1 MTARN
6 ENRVSIPEHIMTIS
20 LQSTFPPGY
29 IPPGVD
35 PKSLDA
41 ATKKMVE
48 TTGIT
53 MDVAL
58 KLIGVEV
65 NESNA
70 GRLDALLKSMLPEP
84 SGGKSTGDPFGKLG
98 AETVAIDIYSVMAL
112 FQKCAQ
118 EMRNQAREV
127 RNSEMQAQVASL
139 KNAAQEIRNAAEDRL
154 QQAII
159 QGAFQITGG
168 AVSVGMGIGG
178 GLLAA
183 KSIKSGGQ
191 LGHDAQSIKSGVKLD
206 PAAKVQVNPKT
217 NAPIALDVLEKSQ
230 LQGNRA
236 GMLSNSAQGAGSIFS
251 GIGTMASAG
260 KEQDAAEHDAK
271 KSELES
277 DARVHEQSVQQA
289 NDLMQQMM
297 DVIRDVREKLGAIDQ
312 ARNETNRG
320 IARNV

>member
-58 KLIGVEV
+58 KLIGVET
-65 NESNA
+65 NESSA
-70 GRLDALLKSMLPEP
+70 GRLDALLRSMLPEP
-84 SGGKSTGDPFGKLG
+84 SGVKASGDPFGKLG
-98 AETVAIDIYSVMAL
+98 TETVAIDIYSVMAL

-127 RNSEMQAQVASL
+127 RNSETQAQVASL

-159 QGAFQITGG
+159 QGSFQIAGG
-168 AVSVGMGIGG
+168 VTSIGMSVAGGI
-178 GLLAA
+178 LSA
-183 KSIKSGGQ
+183 KSIKSGGEVDHAT
-191 LGHDAQSIKSGVKLD
+191 GARLD
-206 PAAKVQVNPKT
+206 PKT
-217 NAPIALDVLEKSQ
+217 NAPIDLKIVQDSK
-230 LQGNRA
+230 LQGNWGA
-236 GMLSNSAQGAGSIFS
+236 GLSSSAQSAGGIFSSVGSMIGAGR
-251 GIGTMASAG
+251 
-260 KEQDAAEHDAK
+260 EQAAAEHDAK

-289 NDLMQQMM
+289 NELMQQMM

-312 ARNETNRG
+312 ARIETNRS
-320 IARNV
+320 ISRNV

>member
-1 MTARN
+1 
-6 ENRVSIPEHIMTIS
+6 MTIS
-20 LQSTFPPGY
+20 LQSNFPPGY
-29 IPPGVD
+29 IPPGID
-35 PKSLDA
+35 PKTLDP
-41 ATKKMVE
+41 ATQKMVE

-53 MDVAL
+53 VETAL
-58 KLIGVEV
+58 KLIGVEIT
-65 NESNA
+65 EANA
-70 GRLDALLKSMLPEP
+70 GRLDALLGSMLPKP
-84 SGGKSTGDPFGKLG
+84 GGDKSAGDPFGSLSS
-98 AETVAIDIYSVMAL
+98 ESVSIDIYSVMAL

-127 RNSEMQAQVASL
+127 RNSEMQSQVASL

-159 QGAFQITGG
+159 SGSFQIAGG
-168 AVSVGMGIGG
+168 ALSVGMGITGG
-178 GLLAA
+178 VLGA
-183 KSIKSGGQ
+183 KGI
-191 LGHDAQSIKSGVKLD
+191 
-206 PAAKVQVNPKT
+206 
-217 NAPIALDVLEKSQ
+217 NAGADTTK
-230 LQGNRA
+230 
-236 GMLSNSAQGAGSIFS
+236 GMHLSNLSSTFSNSAQGAGSILT
-251 GIGTMASAG
+251 GIGSMAGAS
-260 KEQDAAEHDAK
+260 KERDAAEHDAR

>member
-1 MTARN
+1 
-6 ENRVSIPEHIMTIS
+6 MTIS

-53 MDVAL
+53 LDTAL

-84 SGGKSTGDPFGKLG
+84 SGGKNTGDPFGKLG
-98 AETVAIDIYSVMAL
+98 SETVAIDIYSVMAL

-127 RNSEMQAQVASL
+127 RNSETQAQVASL

-183 KSIKSGGQ
+183 KSIRSGGQ
-191 LGHDAQSIKSGVKLD
+191 LD

>member
-1 MTARN
+1 M
-6 ENRVSIPEHIMTIS
+6 SIS
-20 LQSTFPPGY
+20 LQSNLPPGY

-35 PKSLDA
+35 PKSLDP
-41 ATKKMVE
+41 ATRKMVE

-53 MDVAL
+53 LEAAL

-65 NESNA
+65 NDTNA
-70 GRLDALLKSMLPEP
+70 GRLESLLDSMLPKP
-84 SGGKSTGDPFGKLG
+84 SGDKPMSDPFGGLSS
-98 AETVAIDIYSVMAL
+98 ESVSIDIYSVMAL

-127 RNSEMQAQVASL
+127 RNSEMQNQVSSL
-139 KNAAQEIRNAAEDRL
+139 KNAAQEIRNAAEDRM

-159 QGAFQITGG
+159 SGAFQITGG
-168 AVSVGMGIGG
+168 LVSVGMGVTGG
-178 GLLAA
+178 VLGA
-183 KSIKSGGQ
+183 KGINAGADTVSGM
-191 LGHDAQSIKSGVKLD
+191 KLSNV
-206 PAAKVQVNPKT
+206 AST
-217 NAPIALDVLEKSQ
+217 
-230 LQGNRA
+230 
-236 GMLSNSAQGAGSIFS
+236 LSNSAQGAGSIFT
-251 GIGTMASAG
+251 GIGGMVGSS
-260 KEQDAAEHDAK
+260 KEREAAEHDAK

-277 DARVHEQSVQQA
+277 DAKVHEQSVQQA

>member
-1 MTARN
+1 
-6 ENRVSIPEHIMTIS
+6 MTIS

-53 MDVAL
+53 LDTAL

-84 SGGKSTGDPFGKLG
+84 SGGKNTGDPFGKLG
-98 AETVAIDIYSVMAL
+98 SETVAIDIYSVMAL

-127 RNSEMQAQVASL
+127 RNSETQAQVASL

-154 QQAII
+154 QQAIV
-159 QGAFQITGG
+159 QGSFQIAGG
-168 AVSVGMGIGG
+168 AASVGMGIGG

-183 KSIKSGGQ
+183 KSIRSGGKY
-191 LGHDAQSIKSGVKLD
+191 DVET
-206 PAAKVQVNPKT
+206 KT
-217 NAPIALDVLEKSQ
+217 HVDLKNQPIASDVLEKSQ
-230 LQGNRA
+230 LQSNRA
-236 GMLSNSAQGAGSIFS
+236 GMLNNSAQGTGSIFS
-251 GIGTMASAG
+251 GIGTIASAG
-260 KEQDAAEHDAK
+260 KEQDAAKHDAK
-271 KSELES
+271 RSELES

-312 ARNETNRG
+312 ARSETNRG

>member
-1 MTARN
+1 
-6 ENRVSIPEHIMTIS
+6 MTIS

-29 IPPGVD
+29 VPPGVD
-35 PKSLDA
+35 PKSLDP
-41 ATKKMVE
+41 ATQKMVE

-53 MDVAL
+53 LEVAL
-58 KLIGVEV
+58 KLVGVEI

-70 GRLDALLKSMLPEP
+70 GRLEALMKALLPEP
-84 SGGKSTGDPFGKLG
+84 SSDKSTGDPFGKLTS
-98 AETVAIDIYSVMAL
+98 ENVAIDIYSVMAL

-127 RNSEMQAQVASL
+127 RNSEMQAQVTGL

-154 QQAII
+154 QAAII

-168 AVSVGMGIGG
+168 AMSVGLGLAGGIVG
-178 GLLAA
+178 A
-183 KSIKSGGQ
+183 KGINAGSMTTEGMQ
-191 LGHDAQSIKSGVKLD
+191 LG
-206 PAAKVQVNPKT
+206 NT
-217 NAPIALDVLEKSQ
+217 
-230 LQGNRA
+230 A
-236 GMLSNSAQGAGSIFS
+236 GMLSSSAQGAGGIFT
-251 GIGTMASAG
+251 GIGTIASAG
-260 KEQDAAEHDAK
+260 KEQEAAEHDAK
-271 KSELES
+271 KAEFEA
-277 DARVHEQSVQQA
+277 DARVHEQGVQQA

>member
-58 KLIGVEV
+58 KLIGVET
-65 NESNA
+65 NESSA
-70 GRLDALLKSMLPEP
+70 GRLDALLRSMLPEP
-84 SGGKSTGDPFGKLG
+84 SGAKASGDPFGKLG
-98 AETVAIDIYSVMAL
+98 TETVAIDIYSVMAL

-127 RNSEMQAQVASL
+127 RNSETQAQVASL

-159 QGAFQITGG
+159 QGSFQIAGG
-168 AVSVGMGIGG
+168 VTSIGMSVVGGI
-178 GLLAA
+178 LSA
-183 KSIKSGGQ
+183 KSIKSGGE
-191 LGHDAQSIKSGVKLD
+191 
-206 PAAKVQVNPKT
+206 VNENGIRVDPKT
-217 NAPIALDVLEKSQ
+217 DKPIDLQIVQDSK
-230 LQGNRA
+230 LQGNWGTGLSSTAQSA
-236 GMLSNSAQGAGSIFS
+236 GGIFSSAGSMIGAGR
-251 GIGTMASAG
+251 
-260 KEQDAAEHDAK
+260 EQAAAEHDAK

-289 NDLMQQMM
+289 NELMQQMM

-312 ARNETNRG
+312 ARTETNRS
-320 IARNV
+320 ISRNV

>member
-1 MTARN
+1 MTVQN
-6 ENRVSIPEHIMTIS
+6 ENRASIPEHIMTIS

-29 IPPGVD
+29 VPPGVD
-35 PKSLDA
+35 PKSLDP

-53 MDVAL
+53 LDVAL
-58 KLIGVEV
+58 KLIGVDV
-65 NESNA
+65 NEANV

-84 SGGKSTGDPFGKLG
+84 SGGKSTGDPFGKIG

-127 RNSEMQAQVASL
+127 RSSEMQAQVASL
-139 KNAAQEIRNAAEDRL
+139 KDAAKEIRKAAEDRL

-168 AVSVGMGIGG
+168 AVSIGMSVAGG
-178 GLLAA
+178 VLNA
-183 KSIKSGGQ
+183 KSIRKGGEV
-191 LGHDAQSIKSGVKLD
+191 DPDTGVR
-206 PAAKVQVNPKT
+206 VNPADNK
-217 NAPIALDVLEKSQ
+217 PIDLQVVQDSK
-230 LQGNRA
+230 LQGNWGSGLSGTA
-236 GMLSNSAQGAGSIFS
+236 QSTGGMFS
-251 GIGTMASAG
+251 SLGGMIAAG
-260 KEQDAAEHDAK
+260 KEQEAAERDAK

>member
-20 LQSTFPPGY
+20 LQSTFPIGY
-29 IPPGVD
+29 IPKGVD
-35 PKSLDA
+35 PNSLDA

-58 KLIGVEV
+58 KLIGVET
-65 NESNA
+65 NESSA
-70 GRLDALLKSMLPEP
+70 GRLDALLRSMLPEP
-84 SGGKSTGDPFGKLG
+84 SGVKPSGDPFGKLG
-98 AETVAIDIYSVMAL
+98 TETVAIDIYSVMAL

-127 RNSEMQAQVASL
+127 RNSETQAQVASL

-159 QGAFQITGG
+159 QGSFQIAGG
-168 AVSVGMGIGG
+168 VTSIGMSVAGGI
-178 GLLAA
+178 LSA

-191 LGHDAQSIKSGVKLD
+191 VNEKGVHVD
-206 PAAKVQVNPKT
+206 PKT
-217 NAPIALDVLEKSQ
+217 EVAIDLKIVEASK
-230 LQGNRA
+230 LQGNWGTGLSSTAQSA
-236 GMLSNSAQGAGSIFS
+236 GGIFSSVGSMIGAGR
-251 GIGTMASAG
+251 
-260 KEQDAAEHDAK
+260 EQAAAEHDAK

-289 NDLMQQMM
+289 NELMQQMM

-312 ARNETNRG
+312 ARTETNRS
-320 IARNV
+320 ISRNV

>member
-1 MTARN
+1 
-6 ENRVSIPEHIMTIS
+6 MTIS

-53 MDVAL
+53 LDTAL

-65 NESNA
+65 NEANA

-84 SGGKSTGDPFGKLG
+84 SSGKSTGDPFGKLG
-98 AETVAIDIYSVMAL
+98 SETVAIDIYSVMAL

-159 QGAFQITGG
+159 QGSFQIAGG
-168 AVSVGMGIGG
+168 VTSIGMSVAGGI
-178 GLLAA
+178 LSA
-183 KSIKSGGQ
+183 KSIKSGGE
-191 LGHDAQSIKSGVKLD
+191 ANAKGVRVD
-206 PAAKVQVNPKT
+206 PATNKKIDLQVVRDSK
-217 NAPIALDVLEKSQ
+217 
-230 LQGNRA
+230 LQGNWGTGLSSTAQSA
-236 GMLSNSAQGAGSIFS
+236 GGIFSSVGSMVGAGR
-251 GIGTMASAG
+251 
-260 KEQDAAEHDAK
+260 EQAAAEHDAK
-271 KSELES
+271 KSEAES

-312 ARNETNRG
+312 ARSETNRG